1 MNSKRLQALLS
12 FIKTSDKVVDVG
24 CDHAYLSKMLA
35 RRNQASIAC
44 DIVSSIIEK
53 RKEEDKND
61 LITYMLSDGLKQIP
75 DNAYNLPVLSG
86 MGTFTILNIIKNS
99 SISFDRVLTASN
111 SKYKELRE
119 GMKKLGFVSEEEQV
133 VKENNKFYNIIMF
146 KKGNTNYTEK
156 ELYIGK
162 NHKDKK
168 MLEEKNKYLKNKYS
182 KILKNLPEDSEIL
195 KELKYL

>member
-1 MNSKRLQALLS
+1 MNNKRLQALLG
-12 FIKTSDKVVDVG
+12 FIKESDKVVDVG

-35 RRNQASIAC
+35 KRGQASIAC
-44 DIVSSIIEK
+44 DIVSSIIEERK
-53 RKEEDKND
+53 REDKND
-61 LITYMLSDGLKQIP
+61 LITYLISDGLKQIP
-75 DNAYNLPVLSG
+75 SDAYNLPVLSG
-86 MGTFTILNIIKNS
+86 MGTFSILDIIKKS

-111 SKYKELRE
+111 SKYKNLRE
-119 GMKKLGFVSEEEQV
+119 GMKELGFVSIEEQV

-146 KKGNTNYTEK
+146 EKGNGNYTEK

-168 MLEEKNKYLKNKYS
+168 TLDEKNKYLKNKYS